1 MELSMEHPQIE
12 SSAGRP
18 RAVASAGAVGSIA
31 RSLAVR
37 DMVTGYNHEIP
48 HHGRLYHIQ
57 TEDSGRAKGR
67 ICTHIFH
74 GGVIV
79 ASRTVDYDQSCL
91 RADVSDLLKKSH
103 KSMLRR
109 LVHGLLDDA
118 ITRCLGAAPTRPKVV
133 HTRAAL
139 PVGEQSLT
147 ECPEAEAGPKVATRG
162 ATDTAL
168 RRSAK
173 RANSSTKTAS
183 TKTRAE
189 TRTTENPAD
198 RTNRS
203 APMRGR
209 DECRPSARHIKGS
222 LDMDNVRQVLKNL
235 MDNVTGAMAT
245 ALVDYESGMCL
256 GTEGTGLNIEVA
268 AAGNMEVMKA
278 KTRVMQ
284 DLGIEGGI
292 QDILIT
298 LESQYHIIQPVG
310 ASMFL
315 YIAIDRKQGN
325 LALARHKLSSASES
339 VRV

>member
-18 RAVASAGAVGSIA
+18 RAVASAGALRSIA
-31 RSLAVR
+31 RPLAVR

-48 HHGRLYHIQ
+48 HCGRLYHIQ

-67 ICTHIFH
+67 ICTHVFH

-79 ASRTVDYDQSCL
+79 ASRTVDYDPSCL
-91 RADVSDLLKKSH
+91 QADVSDLLKKSH

-118 ITRCLGAAPTRPKVV
+118 ITRCLGAAPVRPKVV
-133 HTRAAL
+133 HARAAL
-139 PVGEQSLT
+139 P
-147 ECPEAEAGPKVATRG
+147 AGG
-162 ATDTAL
+162 
-168 RRSAK
+168 RS
-173 RANSSTKTAS
+173 KTTS

-189 TRTTENPAD
+189 TKTTQNLAD
-198 RTNRS
+198 RTTRS
-203 APMRGR
+203 DPMERR
-209 DECRPSARHIKGS
+209 DECRPSARHTTKES
-222 LDMDNVRQVLKNL
+222 LDMDNVSQVLKTL
-235 MDNVTGAMAT
+235 MDNVTGSMAT

-256 GTEGTGLNIEVA
+256 GTEGTGINIEVA

-278 KTRVMQ
+278 KTRVMH

-310 ASMFL
+310 NSMFL

-325 LALARHKLSSASES
+325 LAMARHKLSSAAES